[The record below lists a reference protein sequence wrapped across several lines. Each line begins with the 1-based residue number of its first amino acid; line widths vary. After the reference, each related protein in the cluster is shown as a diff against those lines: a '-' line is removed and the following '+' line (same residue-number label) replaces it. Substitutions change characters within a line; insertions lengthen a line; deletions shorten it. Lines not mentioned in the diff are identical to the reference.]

1 MAKRQFRSPPQLW
14 TARSFSDVEE
24 FVRTVVTTILT
35 NLLRGKANNTY
46 QVTLAVSPATTTT
59 LATEIGTADTE
70 VFLTPRTATAATAVG
85 AGVIRATC
93 ADGGLVTITHDA
105 SASADRT
112 FGVALLG

>member
-1 MAKRQFRSPPQLW
+1 MAKRQFRSPPKGWSAETSSEIEELVRKVVLPIVTQLQ
-14 TARSFSDVEE
+14 
-24 FVRTVVTTILT
+24 
-35 NLLRGKANNTY
+35 RGKANNTY

-59 LATEIGTADTE
+59 IQTEIGTSDSE

-93 ADGGLVTITHDA
+93 ADDGLVTITHDA

-112 FGVALLG
+112 FGVAVLG